1 MPIEPDYTGCCS
13 KGHWFNDVS

>member
-13 KGHWFNDVS
+13 KSHWFNDVS